1 MPGLP
6 IAQLA
11 IYAPLTLPVLYLLYT
26 HGRHGFLAWAYLL
39 AFCILRMTGGALAV
53 SDPTNAGAQII
64 SSIGLS
70 PMLLS
75 LEGVLHEARVYATPY
90 LNRKLEYTFMGFFH
104 VLVATGVA
112 MVGVGAGGL
121 VSNKPKDRDS
131 DLSDVKVG
139 MALLEASWA
148 ILVLW
153 ALWTVWTGS
162 SGHANKESAPAS
174 AAAGGSSSIK
184 EGRILLTATL
194 LALPLL
200 EISVIYTFVAEYT
213 QRADLNPSTG
223 TLAVRVV
230 LGFLPELIAAL
241 VLVLAGIRTRGV
253 NSRRV
258 GEVQQGQHGHRARRG
273 SSTKKKKGGRR
284 SHSRSRSQSVRRDAW
299 V

>member
-1 MPGLP
+1 MSGLP

-53 SDPTNAGAQII
+53 SDATNSGAQII

-75 LEGVLHEARVYATPY
+75 LEGVLHEARVYSIPH
-90 LNRKLEYTFMGFFH
+90 LNRKLEYSFMAFFH

-121 VSNKPKDRDS
+121 VSDKPKDS
-131 DLSDVKVG
+131 DLSDVKIG
-139 MALLEASWA
+139 MALLEAAWA

-153 ALWTVWTGS
+153 ALWTVGM
-162 SGHANKESAPAS
+162 GGGRAHKEAAPA
-174 AAAGGSSSIK
+174 AGNSREGS
-184 EGRILLTATL
+184 ILLTATL
-194 LALPLL
+194 LTLPLI
-200 EISVIYTFVAEYT
+200 EISVIYTLVAEFT
-213 QRADLNPSTG
+213 QRAGLNPSTG

-241 VLVLAGIRTRGV
+241 ILLVAGIRTKDA
-253 NSRRV
+253 NRREQQQQV
-258 GEVQQGQHGHRARRG
+258 GRAQHGPGTRRR
-273 SSTKKKKGGRR
+273 SSQKKKGGRR
-284 SHSRSRSQSVRRDAW
+284 SHSRSQSRSGSVRRDAW